1 MAEDIQIF
9 SGVVSSGPAFIL
21 TELHIQDPMEFVF
34 DAPVAAF
41 RLQYLCSCHSFAAI
55 DEVVCLL

>member
-1 MAEDIQIF
+1 
-9 SGVVSSGPAFIL
+9 
-21 TELHIQDPMEFVF
+21 LHIQDPMEFVF